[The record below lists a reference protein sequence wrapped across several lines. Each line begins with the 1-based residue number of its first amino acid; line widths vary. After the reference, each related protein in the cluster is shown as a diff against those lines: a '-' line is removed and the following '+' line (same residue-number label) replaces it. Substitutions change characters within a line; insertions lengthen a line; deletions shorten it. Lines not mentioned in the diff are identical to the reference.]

1 MAPGRVAV
9 IYGVSAAMAGGEEM
23 VSGSPAGMSD
33 VLGMNKKIV
42 DGVNQLI
49 SMSCRK
55 WRAVSAKV

>member
-9 IYGVSAAMAGGEEM
+9 IYGVSATMVGGEGM
-23 VSGSPAGMSD
+23 ASGSPAGMSD
-33 VLGMNKKIV
+33 VLGMNKKLV

>member
-1 MAPGRVAV
+1 MAPEDVPV

-33 VLGMNKKIV
+33 VLGMNKKLV
-42 DGVNQLI
+42 DGVNQLVC
-49 SMSCRK
+49 MACRK

>member
-1 MAPGRVAV
+1 MAPGDVPV

-33 VLGMNKKIV
+33 VLGMNKRLV
-42 DGVNQLI
+42 DGVNQLV
-49 SMSCRK
+49 SMACRK